1 MKELAALCG
10 KKSGKPVEVYLL
22 KETGGM
28 KKLCVRDYGIGM
40 TKDILLQ
47 KYFVIGESSKKDSPL
62 NLVGQFGI
70 GALAAFLLGDTVEVR
85 TKPYGEK
92 HLYHFFYSFS
102 SNRESKD

>member
-1 MKELAALCG
+1 MG

-62 NLVGQFGI
+62 NFGRAVWNRCVGCIPVGRHGGGQDKT
-70 GALAAFLLGDTVEVR
+70 LW
-85 TKPYGEK
+85 
-92 HLYHFFYSFS
+92 
-102 SNRESKD
+102 